1 MTDLNVNYNTYN
13 FNFKVTNKEVAN
25 KENTGYIRYSGILQ
39 SSNKDVILTTYTLY
53 ITKNNTTYTV
63 DAYFSNEYIIFNRK
77 YESEMSPFDYKFLPE
92 ITILSTNNMKKNI
105 ILKIDTQTDA
115 DNFTLSMD
123 LIKPLLYLANPIG
136 FNPSYQSALDDFIR
150 ILSSIGYQV
159 IEPFAVNNK
168 VDFSDPNWI
177 WKVNNDDILDAQVCD
192 VIFSIYNGIAPDE
205 GVVVESSYGF
215 KTNAVVF
222 YFRDDIRSLTKYGV
236 PMNIMLFC
244 SYNPNTWFEYYYT
257 NINDLLNPQRLL
269 VSDFYTYLFNKNKNK
284 LSLKGF
290 PYNNYDSYNN

>member
-1 MTDLNVNYNTYN
+1 MVDLNVNYDTYN
-13 FNFKVTNKEVAN
+13 FNFKVTNKEVVN
-25 KENTGYIRYSGILQ
+25 EKNRGYIKYSGILQ

-77 YESEMSPFDYKFLPE
+77 YESEISPFDYKFLPE

-105 ILKIDTQTDA
+105 ILKIDLQTDP

-123 LIKPLLYLANPIG
+123 LIKPLLYLANPLG
-136 FNPSYQSALDDFIR
+136 FTPSYQIVLDDFAR
-150 ILSSIGYQV
+150 KLSSIGYKV
-159 IEPFAVNNK
+159 IEPFEVNNK

-177 WKVNNDDILDAQVCD
+177 WKVSNDDILDSQVCD
-192 VIFSIYNGIAPDE
+192 VIFSIYNGISPDE

-215 KTNAVVF
+215 KTNAAIF
-222 YFRDDIRSLTKYGV
+222 YFRDDGRTLTNYGV
-236 PMNIMLFC
+236 PMNIMLFS
-244 SYNPNTWFEYYYT
+244 SYNPNTWFQYYYT
-257 NINDLLNPQRLL
+257 NINDLLNPNRLL

-290 PYNNYDSYNN
+290 PYNNYDVYNN